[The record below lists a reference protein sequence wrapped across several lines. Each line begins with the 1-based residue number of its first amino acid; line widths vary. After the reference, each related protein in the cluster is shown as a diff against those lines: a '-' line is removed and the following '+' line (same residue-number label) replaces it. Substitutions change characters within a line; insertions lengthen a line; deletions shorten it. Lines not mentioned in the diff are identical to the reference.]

1 MRAQGNILSISGH
14 FESQKDL
21 IGLIEAIHF
30 GLPLVLGLQYVDA
43 PVITTVTG
51 KVDDVEFVWQY
62 ARRTTS
68 FMVTNKQLQEW
79 YFSQAWEQLTML
91 LPLDKRR
98 LFAALYYF
106 HIACRL
112 ERSGVTPW
120 EFMAEV
126 LLNFSKILEVI
137 FPAKDG
143 KAIESARAGLEKL
156 AYNSDE
162 IEKWFIP
169 AMALRNNLDVA
180 HVSLATFP
188 QRQLR
193 ILHEYTEQAEAHF
206 GELMR
211 RILDRVAQGTFDI
224 PTYEDRKPSGDAEK
238 IMRRM
243 AKHFP
248 MG

>member
-1 MRAQGNILSISGH
+1 
-14 FESQKDL
+14 
-21 IGLIEAIHF
+21 
-30 GLPLVLGLQYVDA
+30 
-43 PVITTVTG
+43 
-51 KVDDVEFVWQY
+51 
-62 ARRTTS
+62 
-68 FMVTNKQLQEW
+68 MVTNKQLQEW